1 MVTAAKAPTFV
12 LTDVFT
18 KNAKAYHEGKRRAF
32 NEGGTYS
39 SKTFSI
45 LQILL
50 ILAQSAKEPLLI
62 SVVSESLPHLK
73 RGCIKDTFK
82 LLGETSEDPRWSKT
96 EFTYNFGKGVMEYF
110 GADDASKVRGPRRD
124 ILYLNEANNIPW
136 ETARGL
142 DIRTSK
148 FTYCD
153 WNPVGRFWAHDFWV
167 DQPENQY
174 IHSTYLD
181 ALKVIPQAVI
191 DNIESYKDKDPNWW
205 NIYGLGLV
213 GKVEGLVYPKFE
225 QVDDL
230 PQGEVFYGL
239 DFGYLVDP
247 TALVANVIIGDKLYS
262 KELMYQNGLTND
274 QIARQMDLLGVRR
287 NSEVWA
293 DADEPKSIEELCQMG
308 FNVKPGVKGAGS
320 VEYSHQKVNQYY
332 QHWTK
337 DSLNA
342 IDEQRNFKYL
352 KDKDGN
358 WGNNTTHRWS
368 HCMSAR
374 RYAVSGYVPF
384 SSGNRPKTRMA
395 TYRFGG

>member
-1 MVTAAKAPTFV
+1 M
-12 LTDVFT
+12 
-18 KNAKAYHEGKRRAF
+18 
-32 NEGGTYS
+32 
-39 SKTFSI
+39 
-45 LQILL
+45 
-50 ILAQSAKEPLLI
+50 
-62 SVVSESLPHLK
+62 
-73 RGCIKDTFK
+73 
-82 LLGETSEDPRWSKT
+82 
-96 EFTYNFGKGVMEYF
+96 
-110 GADDASKVRGPRRD
+110 
-124 ILYLNEANNIPW
+124 
-136 ETARGL
+136 
-142 DIRTSK
+142 
-148 FTYCD
+148 
-153 WNPVGRFWAHDFWV
+153 
-167 DQPENQY
+167 
-174 IHSTYLD
+174 
-181 ALKVIPQAVI
+181 
-191 DNIESYKDKDPNWW
+191 
-205 NIYGLGLV
+205 
-213 GKVEGLVYPKFE
+213 
-225 QVDDL
+225 
-230 PQGEVFYGL
+230 